1 MKLIR
6 LLSLIVLCVACKKD
20 NQSYEEL
27 YKKADEKLVEIEKLV
42 KTSSCN
48 DLSSLQIDS
57 VIGGYNGGYNSGY
70 KYFPV
75 GNEIKN
81 AYSKLKSEYMSLL
94 EAARKM
100 DERPILNMFVEPE
113 SHFGIG
119 CIDGSPKVLLASDF
133 NLEQTREKLNTS
145 IRALETFYANP
156 ICDNPSNWYALPIT
170 KDCKLK
176 YVLFQNDSNSKSVKD
191 FNAIYRQHKALSRR
205 LAKLDPSYVKCENL
219 LASPKGVRCEN
230 NRPVIEE

>member
-6 LLSLIVLCVACKKD
+6 LFSLIVLCVACKKD

-27 YKKADEKLVEIEKLV
+27 YKKADAKLVEIEKLV

-57 VIGGYNGGYNSGY
+57 VIGGYNGGYNSVY

-81 AYSKLKSEYMSLL
+81 AYNKLKSEYISLL
-94 EAARKM
+94 EAARKI
-100 DERPILNMFVEPE
+100 DERPIFDMLVESEP
-113 SHFGIG
+113 HFGIG
-119 CIDGSPKVLLASDF
+119 CIDGFPKVLLASDF
-133 NLEQTREKLNTS
+133 NFEQTREKLNTN

-156 ICDNPSNWYALPIT
+156 ICHNPSNWFALPIA

-176 YVLFQNDSNSKSVKD
+176 YVLFQNDANSESRKD

-205 LAKLDPSYVKCENL
+205 LAKLDPNYVKCENL
-219 LASPKGVRCEN
+219 LASHKNVRCEN
-230 NRPVIEE
+230 NKPVIEE